1 MGSTKINN
9 QKCKETPSAKFVLS
23 LRNIAPVSE
32 FQFRVIDPIARLC
45 GEETLAQ
52 SVGRAFSQGVNRDQL
67 QNEID
72 ELEAMADAIEK
83 VSGIVP
89 TGELD
94 RRDSANAA

>member
-1 MGSTKINN
+1 MIND

-32 FQFRVIDPIARLC
+32 FQFLLVDPIACLC

-52 SVGRAFSQGVNRDQL
+52 SIGRALSQGVKRDRL

-72 ELEAMADAIEK
+72 ELEAMVDAIEK
-83 VSGIVP
+83 ASDIAP
-89 TGELD
+89 IGE
-94 RRDSANAA
+94 RDHRNSTDAG